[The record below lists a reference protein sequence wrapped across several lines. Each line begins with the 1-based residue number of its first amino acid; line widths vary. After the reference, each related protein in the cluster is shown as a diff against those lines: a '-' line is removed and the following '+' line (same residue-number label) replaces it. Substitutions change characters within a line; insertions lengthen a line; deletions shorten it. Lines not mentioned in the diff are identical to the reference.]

1 MAGFAVYV
9 AIFVLVGFW
18 VVGWAGG
25 SLVAGA
31 FFDVPMGTSSML
43 GAVLGPIGFIVTILV
58 GVIAKRADSADQAA
72 VDGTYAAASSDP
84 FSLDP
89 FA

>member
-18 VVGWAGG
+18 IVGWAGV

-58 GVIAKRADSADQAA
+58 GVIAKRADSAEQSA
-72 VDGTYAAASSDP
+72 VDGTYAASASDP